1 MVQGIAALNKKLT
14 VTIPKRIE
22 ASVRAAME
30 QGAQE
35 VVDMM
40 KRLVPV
46 SVDGSHGKAAGTLRD
61 SIGWTWGDAP
71 AGSVTL
77 LKSTGGREYAGMRIT
92 IYAGSK
98 EAFYAKW
105 VEFGTQ
111 HAAARRFFYPS
122 WRTMRKRVKSRIQR
136 ASRKAIKAE
145 GGR

>member
-1 MVQGIAALNKKLT
+1 MVQGIAALNRKLT

-22 ASVRAAME
+22 AAVRSAME

-46 SVDGSHGKAAGTLRD
+46 SADGSHGKAPGTLRD

-77 LKSTGGREYAGMRIT
+77 LKSSGGREYAGMRIT

-98 EAFYAKW
+98 EAFYARW
-105 VEFGTQ
+105 IEFGTQ
-111 HAAARRFFYPS
+111 HAAAKRFFYPS

-136 ASRKAIKAE
+136 ASRKAIKSE
-145 GGR
+145 GGQ